1 METEVYVNGQKLGM
15 HPNGYSHFSY
25 DITDF
30 LTSCGD
36 NTLAIKVTNK
46 IPSSRWYSGS
56 GIYRSLYLEVTPQ
69 VHLRQDGVTVKTPN
83 LAETYRDHKTA
94 QSSH

>member
-56 GIYRSLYLEVTPQ
+56 WHSSVSLFGGDTTSSFKT
-69 VHLRQDGVTVKTPN
+69 RWCDG
-83 LAETYRDHKTA
+83 
-94 QSSH
+94 